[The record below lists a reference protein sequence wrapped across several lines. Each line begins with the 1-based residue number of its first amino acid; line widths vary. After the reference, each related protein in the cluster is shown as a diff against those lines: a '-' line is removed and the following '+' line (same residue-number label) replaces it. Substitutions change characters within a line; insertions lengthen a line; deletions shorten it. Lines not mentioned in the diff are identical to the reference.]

1 MLLVHPYTQL
11 QRNNP
16 WPEGRCGPG
25 KESTEINKFVH
36 MTDLFIQA
44 YIGAVDNQL
53 DVGHVHKLMSVVN
66 WSTDYGGGIAIQCL
80 EEGGK
85 GSWEFN
91 VFC

>member
-1 MLLVHPYTQL
+1 MFTL
-11 QRNNP
+11 
-16 WPEGRCGPG
+16 
-25 KESTEINKFVH
+25 
-36 MTDLFIQA
+36 TDLVIQA

-80 EEGGK
+80 EEGGE

-91 VFC
+91 VFCMYLMVKIVKIVTGKKLISFVLLII